1 MQSALGQAAF
11 FVLFIW
17 EKRIDL
23 ILIRIYN
30 LLIKSVKAFM
40 R

>member
-1 MQSALGQAAF
+1 MQSDLSRAAF
-11 FVLFIW
+11 FIVFIW

-30 LLIKSVKAFM
+30 LLIKSVKAFVC
-40 R
+40 